1 MTDIDT
7 NKIRQLDGSL
17 LLVLQALMRHRRTT
31 ATAEQLGLSQSAISH
46 ALTRLRRLFGDPLFV
61 RRPHG
66 LEPTRHALELAPR
79 IDALVAAAHEAM
91 GLSASFDA
99 ATTTRGFRMGS
110 SDFLAT
116 LLAPPL
122 LRAFEREA
130 PKARFAFSLVLGED
144 ALKSLRLDEIDVALG
159 RFPRRLGNFQVT
171 ELFSDDY
178 CLVARASHPKVKGQ
192 VSKAQFE
199 ALDHVA
205 VSVAGD
211 FRSFN
216 DQDFANLGI
225 QRRVVAAAPRF
236 TIAFAMVAQSDAVCV
251 APRRLAQAYGAAFQ
265 LRLFDLPSPLPAIEV
280 IAVRRPTPD
289 LGIDWLLDQVRRTMA
304 ADAITDHRLV
314 S

>member
-1 MTDIDT
+1 MSDIDT

-31 ATAEQLGLSQSAISH
+31 AAAEQLGLSQSAISH

-79 IDALVAAAHEAM
+79 IDALLAAAHEAM

-122 LRAFEREA
+122 LR
-130 PKARFAFSLVLGED
+130 FAFSLVLGED

-171 ELFSDDY
+171 QLFSDDY
-178 CLVARASHPKVKGQ
+178 CLVARAGHPKVKGQ
-192 VSKAQFE
+192 LSKAQFE

-205 VSVAGD
+205 VSVAGG

-216 DQDFANLGI
+216 DQDLASLGI

-236 TIAFAMVAQSDAVCV
+236 TIAFAMAAQSDAVCV

-265 LRLFDLPSPLPAIEV
+265 LRLFDLPLPLPPIEV

-304 ADAITDHRLV
+304 ADAITDQRLV